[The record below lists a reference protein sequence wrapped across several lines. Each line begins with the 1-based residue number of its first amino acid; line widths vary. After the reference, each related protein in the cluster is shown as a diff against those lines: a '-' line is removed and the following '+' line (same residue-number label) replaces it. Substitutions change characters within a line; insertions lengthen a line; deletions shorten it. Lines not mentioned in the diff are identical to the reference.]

1 MKSKT
6 LKLIISIL
14 ICQSAGFF
22 GSLFTTPK
30 IATWYQGVT
39 KPSFNPP
46 NYLFGPVWTILFI
59 LMGISLYIIWTSK
72 FKDRAYK
79 KEVIIIF
86 AIQLILNIL
95 WSILFFG
102 LESPMFAFFE
112 IMILWISIFAT
123 IIGFYKISR
132 IASLIL
138 IPYILWVS
146 FASVLNFFIWKL
158 NF

>member
-14 ICQSAGFF
+14 ICQFAGFL
-22 GSLFTTPK
+22 GSFFTTPK

>member
-6 LKLIISIL
+6 LKLIVSIL
-14 ICQSAGFF
+14 ICQAAGFL
-22 GSLFTTPK
+22 GSIFTTPK
-30 IATWYQGVT
+30 IATWYQGVA

-46 NYLFGPVWTILFI
+46 NYLFGPVWILLFI
-59 LMGISLYIIWTSK
+59 LMGVSLYIIWTSK
-72 FKDRAYK
+72 FKDKTYK
-79 KEVIIIF
+79 KEVITIF
-86 AIQLILNIL
+86 FIQLVLNII

-102 LESPMFAFFE
+102 LESPMLAFFE
-112 IMILWISIFAT
+112 IIILWISILAT

>member
-6 LKLIISIL
+6 LKFIISIL
-14 ICQSAGFF
+14 ICQSAGFL
-22 GSLFTTPK
+22 GSIFTTPK
-30 IATWYQGVT
+30 IATWYQDIV

-46 NYLFGPVWTILFI
+46 NYLFGPVWTILFV

-72 FKDRAYK
+72 YKNKAYK

-86 AIQLILNIL
+86 AIQLIINIF
-95 WSILFFG
+95 WSVLFFR
-102 LESPMFAFFE
+102 LESPMLAFFE
-112 IMILWISIFAT
+112 IIALWIAILAT
-123 IIGFYKISR
+123 IIGFYKISK

-158 NF
+158 NY

>member
-1 MKSKT
+1 MKSKI
-6 LKLIISIL
+6 LKLVISIL
-14 ICQSAGFF
+14 ICQAAGFL
-22 GSLFTTPK
+22 GSIFTTPK
-30 IATWYQGVT
+30 IATWYAGVV

-46 NYLFGPVWTILFI
+46 NYLFGPVWTLLFI
-59 LMGISLYIIWTSK
+59 LMGISLYIIWISK
-72 FKDRAYK
+72 FKDKAYK
-79 KEVIIIF
+79 KEVITIF
-86 AIQLILNIL
+86 AIQLILNIF

-102 LESPMFAFFE
+102 LESPMLAFFE
-112 IMILWISIFAT
+112 IMALWISILAT

-132 IASLIL
+132 IASFIL